1 MKMTPEQEAFFEYGK
16 ASGLLKARISKCRRD
31 ARYVFERN
39 YQFLYSAEKENIW
52 ILNNLE
58 SLIKDY
64 RQKRTACRRKCG
76 QCAHFSPD
84 EWGIGKD
91 GCLKRC
97 CGVKSNRCATGCR
110 YWKPR
115 KEGK

>member
-1 MKMTPEQEAFFEYGK
+1 MKMTPEQKAFFEYGK
-16 ASGLLKARISKCRRD
+16 ARGIANERLGILNDATIRTNIEYGALDRKEYKELYDIDEAIRD
-31 ARYVFERN
+31 AWE
-39 YQFLYSAEKENIW
+39 
-52 ILNNLE
+52 
-58 SLIKDY
+58 
-64 RQKRTACRRKCG
+64 KRTACRRKCG

-115 KEGK
+115 KEGE